1 MQLGMFKYSVNDRP
15 CGDAGGDCDDGRA
28 LRKAFPQVL
37 MLRRRR
43 SCILRFCVGFFAHGS
58 ILTEGMIRW
67 HINSRA
73 LEPPFSYPF
82 V

>member
-1 MQLGMFKYSVNDRP
+1 MQHGMFKCSIR
-15 CGDAGGDCDDGRA
+15 GDCDDGRA
-28 LRKAFPQVL
+28 LREGLSSGVEVKEEEF
-37 MLRRRR
+37 
-43 SCILRFCVGFFAHGS
+43 ILRFCVGFFAHGS
-58 ILTEGMIRW
+58 ILTEGRICW

>member
-1 MQLGMFKYSVNDRP
+1 MQLGMFKYSVNDHP
-15 CGDAGGDCDDGRA
+15 CGDAGGDCDDGRV

-43 SCILRFCVGFFAHGS
+43 GCILRFCVGFFAHGS
-58 ILTEGMIRW
+58 ILTEGMIRR